1 MLFKFSSVIFHA
13 DNVFISMTQTSHVG
27 ASLVFTARANKCH
40 NVASLT
46 EQTLRVFSPSC
57 LN

>member
-13 DNVFISMTQTSHVG
+13 DNVFISHVG